1 MSVSQLPTFSIPAK
15 KLWEQIPMDKQTQLL
30 SNVWCSHCSGETT
43 IINYKGKVAK
53 GNLILEGDC
62 KKCGE
67 PVARFI
73 ER

>member
-1 MSVSQLPTFSIPAK
+1 
-15 KLWEQIPMDKQTQLL
+15 MDKRTLL
-30 SNVWCSHCSGETT
+30 LGNVWCSHCSGETT

-62 KKCGE
+62 KECRG
-67 PVARFI
+67 PVTRFI